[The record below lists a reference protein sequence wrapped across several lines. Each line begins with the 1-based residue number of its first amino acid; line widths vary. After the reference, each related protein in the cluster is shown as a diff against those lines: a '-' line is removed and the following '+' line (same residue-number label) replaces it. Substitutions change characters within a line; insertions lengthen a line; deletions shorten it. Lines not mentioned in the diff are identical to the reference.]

1 MLPITIFTPTY
12 NRKEKISRVYDSLLK
27 QDKNLFEWLIID
39 DGSDDGT
46 ESIILNL
53 KKKASFKII
62 YHYQK
67 NGGKH
72 RAHNTA
78 IEMAKGKL
86 FLILDSDD
94 QILPYKIDLIWK
106 VWNKY
111 NDDNKNIAGIL
122 AHSID
127 QNNNFIGR
135 RWPKNTIAKSV
146 IELWVDDEAVYGEKM
161 PIYLTNILKKYRFP
175 SLKDSNELIPEGVV
189 WMQIAKKYKMILLD
203 DVTRIYEINNF
214 DALSKSALIDEI
226 GSWGKTILFSILINF
241 SSKYF
246 IYRPIRFVKVAI
258 NASRYRI
265 RSRTSYKE
273 QKKYIDNNFAIFLL
287 IVFIPIAKLFL
298 VYKNFK
304 KTK

>member
-39 DGSDDGT
+39 DGSDDDT
-46 ESIILNL
+46 ESLILNL

-122 AHSID
+122 AHCMD

-135 RWPKNTIAKSV
+135 RWPKNTIVKSV
-146 IELWVDDEAVYGEKM
+146 IELWIDDEAAYGEKM

-175 SLKDSNELIPEGVV
+175 SLKNSNEYVLEGIV

-203 DVTRIYEINNF
+203 EVARIYEVNNS
-214 DALSKSALIDEI
+214 DSLSKSALDDKF
-226 GSWGKTILFSILINF
+226 GSWGKTILFSILTNF
-241 SSKYF
+241 SGKYF
-246 IYRPIRFVKVAI
+246 IYNPIRFIKAAI
-258 NASRYRI
+258 NASRFRI
-265 RSRTSYKE
+265 ISRTSFRE
-273 QKKYIDNNFAIFLL
+273 QKTYIDNNFAIFLL

-298 VYKNFK
+298 VYKNFT